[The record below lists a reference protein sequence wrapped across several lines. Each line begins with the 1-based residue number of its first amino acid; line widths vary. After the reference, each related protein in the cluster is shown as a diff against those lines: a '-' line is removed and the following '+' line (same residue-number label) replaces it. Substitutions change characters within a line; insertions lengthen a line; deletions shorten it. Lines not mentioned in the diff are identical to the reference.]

1 LADNNVLLGKDAV
14 LLEEIRTTYDRYLN
28 RWDDIRKEGRVDV
41 QYLSGKPWTDAEL
54 EERKG
59 RPSLALDE
67 LNQYVNKLINDIRQ
81 NKRSVKVTPEGSGA
95 NDKTAE
101 FRGNLIRQIE
111 YKSKAQSAYNTAFE
125 NACQRGYGFF
135 AINTRYKS
143 ASSFDKEIVIRRIPD
158 ADSVLI
164 DPDTKEADC
173 SDMDSAF
180 IVDGAGMTKA
190 AFKAKYPN
198 AEFKDFSSEHMEMAP
213 KWITDE
219 RVIVAEFYKRK
230 KTSRVS
236 LLLNENGDTQF
247 LDEFPG
253 AKLKGRKV
261 LVSKGGEEVPILDSR
276 KVEDVKVCQ
285 YITNGVEVLE
295 ENEWPG
301 KYIPIIPVFGK
312 EMYVPDGSGS
322 KRVLMSLVRLARDA
336 FKLYCFARSGEAE
349 LLGQVPK
356 IPYLGYEGQFDTETD
371 WANINKR
378 PTGYAEVKATTE
390 ATGNQVLPLP
400 QRQIF
405 EPPIQAYEM
414 AAESA
419 KRAIQSALGMYNASV
434 GKHDTK
440 ATSGKAIAELDAQSD
455 QGSFHFIDNYDIA
468 IENCGRQLDDL
479 IPKIYDNKRE
489 VGLRKADDTHEVVTI
504 NDPANVD
511 PKTNQPL
518 YATDSGE
525 HSVTISTGPSYDAQ
539 RDEVEAYIQAL
550 VGTPLF
556 PMVADLLTKM
566 KNMGPLGD
574 EVAKR
579 LVPPKFAQNE
589 EIPPQAMQAIQA
601 GKQQFEQMHAYAQ
614 KLEKDLGEL
623 QKKVDAKMIDNQFKL
638 EITKLQERTKIVVAS
653 LAAKSKMDV
662 ELAVKEAEH
671 EMNEL
676 DKDHEAAMEGSRQ
689 VHEHDMAAHQ
699 AALTPAPEPQANA

>member
-1 LADNNVLLGKDAV
+1 MANSETKLLTGKDAV
-14 LLEEIRTTYDRYLN
+14 LLDEIRSTYDRYLA
-28 RWDDIRKEGRVDV
+28 RWSDIRDEGRTDV
-41 QYLSGKPWTDAEL
+41 RYLSGKPWTDKEL
-54 EERKG
+54 EERAN

-95 NDKTAE
+95 DDKTAE

-125 NACQRGYGFF
+125 NACQRGYGYF

-143 ASSFDKEIVIRRIPD
+143 AKSFDKEIVIRRIPD
-158 ADSVLI
+158 PDSVLI

-198 AEFKDFSSEHMEMAP
+198 AEIKDFSTEHIDLAP
-213 KWITDE
+213 KWIMSE
-219 RVIVAEFYKRK
+219 RVVVAEFYKRK
-230 KTSRVS
+230 KTTRTS
-236 LLLNENGDTQF
+236 LLMNDQGETMF
-247 LDEFPG
+247 LDELKG
-253 AKLKGRKV
+253 AKLKGRK
-261 LVSKGGEEVPILDSR
+261 LLIDASGQEVPILDSR
-276 KVEDVKVCQ
+276 KVEDVKVIQ
-285 YITNGVEVLE
+285 YITNGVEILE

-301 KYIPIIPVFGK
+301 RYIPIIPVFGK

-322 KRVLMSLVRLARDA
+322 KRVLMSLIRLARDA

-356 IPYLGYEGQFDTETD
+356 IPYLGYEGQFETETN
-371 WANINKR
+371 WAQINTV
-378 PTGYAEVKATTE
+378 PQGYAEVKPTVE
-390 ATGNQVLPLP
+390 GSGGQILPLP
-400 QRQIF
+400 QRQVF

-434 GKHDTK
+434 GKHDT
-440 ATSGKAIAELDAQSD
+440 AANSGKAIQELDAQSD

-479 IPKIYDNKRE
+479 IPKIYDNQRE

-504 NDPANVD
+504 NDPEKPEYRAD
-511 PKTNQPL
+511 
-518 YATDSGE
+518 AGE

-556 PMVADLLTKM
+556 PLVADLLTKM

-579 LVPPKFAQNE
+579 LVPPQFAQDD
-589 EIPPQAMQAIQA
+589 IPPQAISLIKQS
-601 GKQQFEQMHAYAQ
+601 KQQTAAMHAYAQ
-614 KLEKDLGEL
+614 QVEQKLEEA
-623 QKKVDAKMIDNQFKL
+623 QKKLDAKEIDNQY
-638 EITKLQERTKIVVAS
+638 KLQIEQMRERTKIVVAG

-662 ELAVKEAEH
+662 AMAVAEAEH
-671 EMNEL
+671 ELGEL
-676 DKDHEAAMEGSRQ
+676 DKDHDAAMEKTRQ
-689 VHEHDMAAHQ
+689 AHEHDMAEHQ
-699 AALTPAPEPQANA
+699 AELIPPPAEQGGASA